1 MLMAT
6 FCVLRRV
13 REMYTFSLAKFIFR
27 AQSDRDP
34 RKVSG
39 ITVAEKKQLYAMSYG
54 VKSV

>member
-1 MLMAT
+1 
-6 FCVLRRV
+6 
-13 REMYTFSLAKFIFR
+13 MYTFSLAKFIFR
-27 AQSDRDP
+27 AQSDREW